1 MLTKACSQRLV
12 VHLLFIWRS
21 NNKTHL
27 WHCASASSWAVNA
40 ISIFLRTQTEPLLNP
55 KHPEKTKARIA
66 IYSAGEIWGF
76 EAARAVLIHII
87 AERWRHAPTKVTPQ
101 VLKSSIAVFFPS
113 PSCLSFISSP
123 PVLVCIHLPCLF
135 ICTVSLLITSSFH
148 LLSND
153 LWDQFDPQ
161 TNSLL
166 LPSRRPVSLALF
178 LIVSRFLSFFF
189 LLLSLILMLIWRPV
203 SPSVVSLLLL
213 LSCLFL
219 LFWPFYP
226 LPLPFPFPTPP
237 ASLSLTLLLFC
248 VALFI
253 VWVSTLLSPLSDFN
267 FFLLSSEVTEKPQQ
281 LCVSSMQMLVFFL
294 PKFKVWKCLFNIIVW
309 VVVYD
314 AVLIVSLFFQ
324 RPSAHFCGLWFSPSF
339 SAFKCQNYFF
349 TSYLSFP
356 FVPLPRIVFCH

>member
-40 ISIFLRTQTEPLLNP
+40 VSIFLRTQTEPLLKP

-178 LIVSRFLSFFF
+178 LIVSRFLS
-189 LLLSLILMLIWRPV
+189 
-203 SPSVVSLLLL
+203 
-213 LSCLFL
+213 
-219 LFWPFYP
+219 
-226 LPLPFPFPTPP
+226 
-237 ASLSLTLLLFC
+237 
-248 VALFI
+248 
-253 VWVSTLLSPLSDFN
+253 
-267 FFLLSSEVTEKPQQ
+267 
-281 LCVSSMQMLVFFL
+281 
-294 PKFKVWKCLFNIIVW
+294 
-309 VVVYD
+309 
-314 AVLIVSLFFQ
+314 LFFS
-324 RPSAHFCGLWFSPSF
+324 SALSHSYAHLAACFSFRCFSF
-339 SAFKCQNYFF
+339 VTAL
-349 TSYLSFP
+349 LSFP
-356 FVPLPRIVFCH
+356 PLLTFLSTPIPVFFPLTQPSLFHFSPMAFFHSH

>member
-40 ISIFLRTQTEPLLNP
+40 VSIFLRTQTEPLLKP

-113 PSCLSFISSP
+113 PSCLLSHHLQSSSAFIFPVCSSAPFRSSSP
-123 PVLVCIHLPCLF
+123 PLF
-135 ICTVSLLITSSFH
+135 ISCQMISETSLIPRPTPSSFPPVDLSVSLYSW
-148 LLSND
+148 LS
-153 LWDQFDPQ
+153 
-161 TNSLL
+161 
-166 LPSRRPVSLALF
+166 PVFF
-178 LIVSRFLSFFF
+178 LFFF

-226 LPLPFPFPTPP
+226 LPFP
-237 ASLSLTLLLFC
+237 
-248 VALFI
+248 
-253 VWVSTLLSPLSDFN
+253 
-267 FFLLSSEVTEKPQQ
+267 SS
-281 LCVSSMQMLVFFL
+281 S
-294 PKFKVWKCLFNIIVW
+294 
-309 VVVYD
+309 
-314 AVLIVSLFFQ
+314 
-324 RPSAHFCGLWFSPSF
+324 R
-339 SAFKCQNYFF
+339 
-349 TSYLSFP
+349 
-356 FVPLPRIVFCH
+356 

>member
-40 ISIFLRTQTEPLLNP
+40 VSIFLRTQTEPLLKP

-178 LIVSRFLSFFF
+178 LIVVFFLFFFFCSLSF
-189 LLLSLILMLIWRPV
+189 LCS
-203 SPSVVSLLLL
+203 SGG
-213 LSCLFL
+213 LFL
-219 LFWPFYP
+219 LPSFLFCYCSLVFSSSSDLSIHSHSRL
-226 LPLPFPFPTPP
+226 LPVNPTFPFSFLSHGFL
-237 ASLSLTLLLFC
+237 SLALTLLLRPFLWLFC
-248 VALFI
+248 FS
-253 VWVSTLLSPLSDFN
+253 VSRSS
-267 FFLLSSEVTEKPQQ
+267 SSEFPPY
-281 LCVSSMQMLVFFL
+281 FL
-294 PKFKVWKCLFNIIVW
+294 
-309 VVVYD
+309 
-314 AVLIVSLFFQ
+314 
-324 RPSAHFCGLWFSPSF
+324 H
-339 SAFKCQNYFF
+339 
-349 TSYLSFP
+349 
-356 FVPLPRIVFCH
+356 